1 MLFNGG
7 LGVGDIYLNR
17 CAPGI
22 SVRSKFLAP
31 IDPQVVL
38 PILQL
43 STSRLHALKRRGL
56 TISIHMTRALPTVNV
71 AGQVIAHA
79 EGAGVGAD

>member
-7 LGVGDIYLNR
+7 LMVGDNHLNR
-17 CAPGI
+17 CAPGF

-31 IDPQVVL
+31 IYAQAVL

-43 STSRLHALKRRGL
+43 LASRLHALKRRGF
-56 TISIHMTRALPTVNV
+56 TASIQMTRAQPTVNV
-71 AGQVIAHA
+71 AGQVISPQ
-79 EGAGVGAD
+79 VRSI